1 MALAVTHIS
10 AAAAS
15 MSWALWERIKYGKAS
30 VVGLVTGTVAG
41 LASITPASGYVGPV
55 EALIIG
61 GIAGILCQEAVGLIR
76 NRLKIDD
83 TLDVFAVH
91 GVGGIF
97 GTIMIAI
104 LGQGSWIAQLGALA
118 IVGVY
123 TAVVTGILVKIC
135 AAAVGFRVDAEME
148 TNGLDLSLHG
158 ERAYDHVS

>member
-1 MALAVTHIS
+1 
-10 AAAAS
+10 
-15 MSWALWERIKYGKAS
+15 
-30 VVGLVTGTVAG
+30 
-41 LASITPASGYVGPV
+41 
-55 EALIIG
+55 
-61 GIAGILCQEAVGLIR
+61 
-76 NRLKIDD
+76 LKIDD